1 MFRLKSN
8 FADTGFTF
16 KRSIQ
21 GEKEE
26 DERQREKEKDGL
38 RGWGESERV
47 GPKHFAI
54 VLKLSRGS

>member
-38 RGWGESERV
+38 RG
-47 GPKHFAI
+47 
-54 VLKLSRGS
+54 